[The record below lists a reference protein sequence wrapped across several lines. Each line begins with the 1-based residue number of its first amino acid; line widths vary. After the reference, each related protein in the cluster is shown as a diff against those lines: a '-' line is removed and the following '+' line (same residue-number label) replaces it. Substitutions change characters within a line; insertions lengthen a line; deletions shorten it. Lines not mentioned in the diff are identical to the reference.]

1 MKNLIKYLW
10 IMIFLL
16 PACTPEDPGD
26 TDPGDTADP
35 THGLIVFEF
44 QTPDID
50 LPSGKI
56 HRVDLSLART
66 ADSLYR
72 KQFISAANVSDLKQ
86 SYSFVLLP
94 GRYFYQAGVSC
105 TAKGDSCNYAGFPGG
120 YLSIWWTMGWVDV
133 DAGKTYSKNII
144 FQ

>member
-1 MKNLIKYLW
+1 MKDTIKYIL
-10 IMIFLL
+10 ILIFVLTGCN
-16 PACTPEDPGD
+16 P
-26 TDPGDTADP
+26 TDPGDDTPGDVADP

-44 QTPDID
+44 QMPDLD
-50 LPSGKI
+50 LPAGKL
-56 HRVDLSLART
+56 HKVDLSLART

-86 SYSFVLLP
+86 SYSFALLP
-94 GRYFYQAGVSC
+94 GRYYYQAGVSC
-105 TAKGDSCNYAGFPGG
+105 AARGDSCYYAGFPGG

-133 DAGKTYSKNII
+133 DAGKTYTKNVI

>member
-1 MKNLIKYLW
+1 MKVAIKYLW
-10 IMIFLL
+10 ILILL
-16 PACTPEDPGD
+16 IAGCNPDDPGN
-26 TDPGDTADP
+26 TGTGDTANP
-35 THGLIVFEF
+35 THGLIVFDF
-44 QTPDID
+44 QIPDID
-50 LPSGKI
+50 LPANKL

-72 KQFISAANVSDLKQ
+72 KQYISAANVSDLKQ

-94 GRYFYQAGVSC
+94 GRYFYQAGVDC
-105 TAKGDSCNYAGFPGG
+105 TARGDSCYYAGFPGG

-133 DAGKTYSKNII
+133 EAGKTFTKNII